1 MKRIVIQRA
10 IYTAA
15 DSAVR
20 TIIHRYNAT
29 ACTTADATLAAL
41 TVSHAHDGHQL
52 SLLLGGQVRVMVD
65 DVAFTMREGDL
76 FFLAA
81 GLPHAIVDFKGE
93 PEAIVVQFKPDLI
106 PDAASSLPDFA
117 FVEQLLR
124 KGVGGLVF
132 HCVQLA
138 MLESITC
145 AVGIHRVSAL
155 FNLLDYLGRNLTDA
169 TQLSQRASV
178 GVDTHTV
185 SARANQYLLSHYR
198 EQVVLKQVADC
209 CHLQEAA
216 LCRAY
221 KRETGVT
228 IFHQLQLI
236 RLEMACS
243 LLRGTTQSI
252 AEVAYNCGFSTPSGL
267 NRLFA
272 KIIGVTP
279 TDYRKLK

>member
-1 MKRIVIQRA
+1 MKRRVIQRA

-20 TIIHRYNAT
+20 TIIHRYNA
-29 ACTTADATLAAL
+29 AAGTTADATLAVL
-41 TVSHAHDGHQL
+41 TISHTHDGHQL

-132 HCVQLA
+132 HRVQPA
-138 MLESITC
+138 MLESIAC
-145 AVGIHRVSAL
+145 AVGMHRVSAL

-169 TQLSQRASV
+169 TLLSQRASV
-178 GVDTHTV
+178 GVDTDTV